1 MDQPALCNNGL
12 RSTGLRPEPLDSST
26 VAEIRAL
33 NSDDWRDLR
42 GIRLRALADAPH
54 AFTSHYSRESE
65 YDEAKWRDLAVTGRW
80 FVADDGELVGVA
92 VGVDGW
98 SGDPK
103 DRELV
108 GMWVAPSHRRRGIA
122 KELLDGVK
130 AWAASEGAD
139 TLRLGVREGN
149 HQALTAYLRMG
160 MRSSGETMPEFDQPT
175 NVIIVME
182 CDLSSP

>member
-1 MDQPALCNNGL
+1 
-12 RSTGLRPEPLDSST
+12 

-33 NSDDWRDLR
+33 NSDDWQDIRA
-42 GIRLRALADAPH
+42 IRLRSLADAPD
-54 AFTSHYSRESE
+54 AFTSNYSRESA

-80 FVADDGELVGVA
+80 FVAVDDELVGVA

-103 DRELV
+103 DREVV

-122 KELLDGVK
+122 KELLDRVK
-130 AWAASEGAD
+130 AWATSEGAT

-149 HQALTAYLRMG
+149 EQALTAYLSMG
-160 MRSSGETMPEFDQPT
+160 MRSSGETMPEFDQPI
-175 NVIIVME
+175 NVIIIME
-182 CDLSSP
+182 CDL